1 MRYAGIAILVSLGAF
16 RSTQAQPFARQTET
30 AEVIEDHS
38 TLPQPPEVIV
48 TDALPSRLPDL
59 QHQTR
64 EEADAKSRGCIQC
77 HEHATDMH
85 AKATVKIGCVDCHGG
100 NPTATDKFE
109 AHVHPIIPDAW
120 PSSANPVRSYTL
132 LNHESPEFIRF
143 VNPGDLRV
151 APFTCGP
158 CHGQEVMQVRKSM
171 MTHGCMLWGAALYNN
186 GAVPFKQPRYGESYS
201 LHGTPQRIQNVPQPT
216 ADEIANKGVLPYLD
230 PLARFEISQPSNVL
244 RIFERGGRF
253 RTDVGI
259 PETLE
264 ESGRPRQ
271 RLSDRGLGT
280 LNRTDPVFISLQK
293 TRLFDPTLN
302 FLGTN
307 DHAGDYRSSGCTACH
322 VVYAND
328 RSPIH
333 SGPFSKFGNRGE
345 SDSDDPMIPKNESGH
360 PIKHKFVVAPPT
372 SQCIVCHV
380 HPGTNVLNTYL
391 GYMWWDNE
399 TDGEVMYPKVERKPS
414 AQEFVQSLMNNPDE
428 SAARGL
434 WSDPKFLENVVNL
447 NPMLRHT
454 QFADFHGHGWVFRA
468 VYKRDRKGN
477 FLDYKGRVIKNV
489 GTEQL
494 MAAMTP
500 PTEEERLVG
509 KQREGTPVHYMDI
522 HLEKGMHCV
531 DCHFQQDVHGNTMLY
546 NEVRA
551 ACEIQCTDCHGTVTA
566 TASLHTSGPAAPKD
580 GTDLSQKRTPFGKRL
595 FEQQGNKLIQNSMA
609 DEGRSWEVVQVKDTI
624 TPGSGHY
631 NEKSAL
637 AKTIRFGGDS
647 SFEWGDV
654 PSGDDSKCAH
664 CNKNMSCIACHSSW
678 NTACFGCHLPQR
690 ANLKMPSLHNE
701 GDVSRN
707 YVSYN
712 FQTLRDDV
720 YMLARD
726 GNVTGNRI
734 GPCRSACAVHV
745 TSYNDKRESIYTQ
758 QQTISGDG
766 FSGIAFSTNVPH
778 TVRGGPPHVPELR
791 NPDVHR
797 HLPSETKMCT
807 DCHVSATNNNNA
819 YMATLLM
826 QGSNFVNF
834 MGRFCW
840 VAEGENGFEAVAVTE
855 RDEPQAVI
863 GSSLHKLAYP
873 EEYHK
878 HLENNCE
885 LEIAHEHPG
894 KDIADSLLHP
904 LEKPEILSVQ
914 ARGEYLYAACGH
926 DGLRVF
932 DIAFV
937 DDKGFSERVT
947 TAPVSPLG
955 QQFYVK
961 TSYAAAIAAPC
972 TTAPDP
978 TRVQHSENHEDKVH
992 PLYGYIYIADKC
1004 EGLIL
1009 VGAATLLDGNP
1020 TNNFLRRELTFN
1032 PDHILDGAH
1041 AITIAG
1047 HYAYICCNAG
1057 LVVVSLETPTKPQ
1070 VTAVIGG
1077 DVLKHPIG
1085 VQVQFRYAIVGDAEG
1100 LKVFDVSE
1108 LSQPKFVSGLELA
1121 DIHNFYLARTYA
1133 YVAAGRQGL
1142 VIVDIEN
1149 PEVPFVDQVYDAGGQ
1164 INDLQDVKL
1173 GITNASEFAYLADG
1187 KNGLRVVQLTSAD
1200 TPGSPGFS
1208 PRPVPCLIAT
1218 RKPSHGGKALAISEG
1233 LDRDR
1238 AVDESGHQISVF
1250 GRVGAR
1256 PFNLE
1261 EQQKMYLRN
1270 SNVWKV
1276 TDNPADYEDGYRA
1289 PTTDK

>member
-1 MRYAGIAILVSLGAF
+1 
-16 RSTQAQPFARQTET
+16 
-30 AEVIEDHS
+30 
-38 TLPQPPEVIV
+38 
-48 TDALPSRLPDL
+48 
-59 QHQTR
+59 
-64 EEADAKSRGCIQC
+64 
-77 HEHATDMH
+77 
-85 AKATVKIGCVDCHGG
+85 
-100 NPTATDKFE
+100 
-109 AHVHPIIPDAW
+109 
-120 PSSANPVRSYTL
+120 
-132 LNHESPEFIRF
+132 
-143 VNPGDLRV
+143 
-151 APFTCGP
+151 
-158 CHGQEVMQVRKSM
+158 
-171 MTHGCMLWGAALYNN
+171 
-186 GAVPFKQPRYGESYS
+186 
-201 LHGTPQRIQNVPQPT
+201 
-216 ADEIANKGVLPYLD
+216 
-230 PLARFEISQPSNVL
+230 
-244 RIFERGGRF
+244 
-253 RTDVGI
+253 
-259 PETLE
+259 
-264 ESGRPRQ
+264 
-271 RLSDRGLGT
+271 
-280 LNRTDPVFISLQK
+280 
-293 TRLFDPTLN
+293 
-302 FLGTN
+302 
-307 DHAGDYRSSGCTACH
+307 
-322 VVYAND
+322 
-328 RSPIH
+328 
-333 SGPFSKFGNRGE
+333 
-345 SDSDDPMIPKNESGH
+345 
-360 PIKHKFVVAPPT
+360 
-372 SQCIVCHV
+372 
-380 HPGTNVLNTYL
+380 
-391 GYMWWDNE
+391 
-399 TDGEVMYPKVERKPS
+399 
-414 AQEFVQSLMNNPDE
+414 
-428 SAARGL
+428 
-434 WSDPKFLENVVNL
+434 
-447 NPMLRHT
+447 
-454 QFADFHGHGWVFRA
+454 
-468 VYKRDRKGN
+468 
-477 FLDYKGRVIKNV
+477 
-489 GTEQL
+489 
-494 MAAMTP
+494 
-500 PTEEERLVG
+500 
-509 KQREGTPVHYMDI
+509 
-522 HLEKGMHCV
+522 
-531 DCHFQQDVHGNTMLY
+531 
-546 NEVRA
+546 
-551 ACEIQCTDCHGTVTA
+551 
-566 TASLHTSGPAAPKD
+566 
-580 GTDLSQKRTPFGKRL
+580 
-595 FEQQGNKLIQNSMA
+595 
-609 DEGRSWEVVQVKDTI
+609 
-624 TPGSGHY
+624 
-631 NEKSAL
+631 
-637 AKTIRFGGDS
+637 
-647 SFEWGDV
+647 
-654 PSGDDSKCAH
+654 
-664 CNKNMSCIACHSSW
+664 
-678 NTACFGCHLPQR
+678 
-690 ANLKMPSLHNE
+690 MPSLHNE